1 MPATAQPRQP
11 TPRTDPVARCRAG
24 SRVDLKRFDPGETF
38 GWEKD
43 LAKAALASEL
53 EAVAELHLKLYA
65 EGNRGM
71 LVVLQATD
79 AGGKGGTIRSV
90 FAGLN
95 PLALTV
101 EGFGVPSEEERA
113 HDYLWR
119 VHAHA
124 PRRGAIAVFDRSHY
138 EDVLVVRVKGLAPD
152 DVWRRRYGHIR
163 DWERM
168 LGDEGF
174 TVVKLFLNVSK
185 EEQRLRFQD
194 RIDDPEE
201 RWKFRLGDLDDRGLW
216 DAYREA
222 FQVAIRETTTRAAPW
237 YVVPGDR
244 KWVRNLIV
252 AKIIRHHLEQID
264 PTWPAPEEG
273 IDGLIVE

>member
-1 MPATAQPRQP
+1 MPPETSP
-11 TPRTDPVARCRAG
+11 TPAPPDDQAWSGVRRGPLRAG
-24 SRVDLKRFDPGETF
+24 EWVRLTDSKGRRHNICLEPGKRFF
-38 GWEKD
+38 
-43 LAKAALASEL
+43 S
-53 EAVAELHLKLYA
+53 
-65 EGNRGM
+65 NRGH
-71 LVVLQATD
+71 L
-79 AGGKGGTIRSV
+79 
-90 FAGLN
+90 
-95 PLALTV
+95 
-101 EGFGVPSEEERA
+101 E
-113 HDYLWR
+113 HDELIGR
-119 VHAHA
+119 
-124 PRRGAIAVFDRSHY
+124 
-138 EDVLVVRVKGLAPD
+138 
-152 DVWRRRYGHIR
+152 
-163 DWERM
+163 
-168 LGDEGF
+168 DEGF

-185 EEQRLRFQD
+185 EEQRLCFQD